1 MAFPATQQV
10 GLYRI
15 IIFSSIYR
23 LLMFCPVCRE
33 PWKDEVCYECGAF
46 YEKQEFVVTDLSNYK
61 VRHKRIYKRLDHF
74 KEVLCQFQGK
84 EGKHIPQEVIE
95 GIRDNIAKDKGSI
108 TLLDI
113 KQSLRKLKLNKY
125 VENIF
130 YIQHVLVGTTL
141 PYIRREAEDKMV
153 RLFKQVERVYGVTRH
168 LANFARTSFL
178 NYYYVVYKLLESLQP
193 ELLPRVPLL
202 KTSLRLKQ
210 HDTLWRDIC
219 EELDWTFRPTKVMKG
234 VQG

>member
-1 MAFPATQQV
+1 MAFPAMQQV

-23 LLMFCPVCRE
+23 LLMFCPECRE
-33 PWKDEVCYECGAF
+33 PMINEVCYECGVF

-95 GIRDNIAKDKGSI
+95 GIRDSIAKEKGSI

-168 LANFARTSFL
+168 LANFERTSFL
-178 NYYYVVYKLLESLQP
+178 NKLLESLQP

-219 EELDWTFRPTKVMKG
+219 EELDWTFRPTKVMRG

>member
-1 MAFPATQQV
+1 
-10 GLYRI
+10 
-15 IIFSSIYR
+15 
-23 LLMFCPVCRE
+23 MFCPECRE
-33 PWKDEVCYECGAF
+33 AMIDEVCYECGVF
-46 YEKQEFVVTDLSNYK
+46 YEKQEYVVTDLSNYK

-74 KEVLCQFQGK
+74 KEVLCQFQGT

-95 GIRDNIAKDKGSI
+95 GIRDNIASPRTPTVKDKGSI
-108 TLLDI
+108 TLLDM

-178 NYYYVVYKLLESLQP
+178 NYYYVLYKLLESLQP
-193 ELLPRVPLL
+193 ELLHRVPLL

-219 EELDWTFRPTKVMKG
+219 EELDWTFRPTQVSKG

>member
-1 MAFPATQQV
+1 
-10 GLYRI
+10 
-15 IIFSSIYR
+15 
-23 LLMFCPVCRE
+23 MFCPVCRE
-33 PWKDEVCYECGAF
+33 PMEEMCYECGVF
-46 YEKQEFVVTDLSNYK
+46 YEKQEYVVTDLGNYK

-84 EGKHIPQEVIE
+84 EGKHIPPEVID
-95 GIRDNIAKDKGSI
+95 GIEDNTAKDKESI
-108 TLLDI
+108 TLLDV

-130 YIQHVLVGTTL
+130 YIQHVLAGTTL

-153 RLFKQVERVYGVTRH
+153 RLFKQVERVSGVTRH

-219 EELDWTFRPTKVMKG
+219 EELDWTFRPTKRIKG
-234 VQG
+234 V